1 MTFISL
7 QEEKNGLFGKS
18 SGSDGSDGSEG
29 AIAGGR
35 GVTEEGG
42 GSRERMSS
50 GHAVAR
56 VKDGVEGGVGKVGRV
71 HGLADPRGEMM
82 TAGPAHHHGLGGVM
96 GGVMGGALVGRN
108 LEVRGGDAMDEIPVD
123 QVISGSQDEGAVGGA
138 SRGGA
143 FLNETHR
150 VERDEGMD
158 MSYGFKGGG
167 EGRQI
172 GDGVYQSDRL
182 DEDMIPVDPQLAE
195 THYSQYNDFESE
207 SEEDKVGGCGW
218 SRCGQGVCM

>member
-18 SGSDGSDGSEG
+18 SGSDGSEG
-29 AIAGGR
+29 VIAGGG

-42 GSRERMSS
+42 GSRDRVSS

-82 TAGPAHHHGLGGVM
+82 AAGSAHHGLE
-96 GGVMGGALVGRN
+96 GVMGGALVGRN
-108 LEVRGGDAMDEIPVD
+108 LEVRGGDAMDEIPVF

-143 FLNETHR
+143 FLNKTHG

-172 GDGVYQSDRL
+172 GDGDYQSDRF